1 MTNILAPIE
10 INLNPETIDEGYLA
24 ALGGQLQ
31 LLLKMMFG
39 GSLLPTAVRGTE
51 RQVSAFARALGN
63 EKKYLQSF
71 EKHGLSDKRT
81 LGSNGPLSE
90 ILIYGYRK
98 RIRNFKQNERG
109 YCQAGSVS

>member
-1 MTNILAPIE
+1 MTNINEEKLAPIE

-81 LGSNGPLSE
+81 LGNRHQLEKAVAGFEKETGIKWP
-90 ILIYGYRK
+90 
-98 RIRNFKQNERG
+98 FK
-109 YCQAGSVS
+109 